1 MNGRNEAY
9 FDKHRDWIKKKLG
22 EEHPIYKILASDEA
36 WVRMI
41 AECSNAVRHEEK
53 GLKVEVENFSLKPGN
68 KIASPG
74 WRYDLT
80 KKGLERQEHCSDL
93 IHDLEVLMN
102 NMLAFYEDILLV
114 CIQNKLKN
122 DNGNF
127 EIFRIPNEKINP
139 KCPILYEVNWTGPAR
154 AVALPGEIGRTGS
167 LGHSP

>member
-1 MNGRNEAY
+1 MPKIPDLEMHVRDFLINGKKFLVFAYRSLTIFHQLPMNGRNEAY

-53 GLKVEVENFSLKPGN
+53 GLKVEVETFPLKPGN

-102 NMLAFYEDILLV
+102 NMLAFFENILLV

-122 DNGNF
+122 NNATSKFSGYQT
-127 EIFRIPNEKINP
+127 K
-139 KCPILYEVNWTGPAR
+139 K
-154 AVALPGEIGRTGS
+154 
-167 LGHSP
+167 